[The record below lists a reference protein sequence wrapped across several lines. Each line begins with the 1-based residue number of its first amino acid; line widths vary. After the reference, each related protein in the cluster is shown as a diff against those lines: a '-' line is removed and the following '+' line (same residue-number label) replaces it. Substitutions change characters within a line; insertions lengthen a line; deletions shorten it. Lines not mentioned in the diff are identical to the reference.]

1 LQLAVGFVL
10 HMAFS
15 MVVGVSFALVL
26 LGAIRVLSCPWWRR
40 GLAMPPPPRSARSSS
55 TPMMMY
61 VILPV
66 AKPLMVDMTPRGAV
80 IVEHILYGGV
90 LGWWR
95 ASRWPRG

>member
-1 LQLAVGFVL
+1 
-10 HMAFS
+10 
-15 MVVGVSFALVL
+15 
-26 LGAIRVLSCPWWRR
+26 
-40 GLAMPPPPRSARSSS
+40 
-55 TPMMMY
+55 MMMY

-66 AKPLMVDMTPRGAV
+66 AKPLMVDMTRRGAV